1 MSMSMKRKA
10 NITYS
15 LAWAE
20 ESRLLDA
27 VSHQDKHWSSGGET
41 KLFEISPA
49 CLKAN

>member
-20 ESRLLDA
+20 SRLTDS

-41 KLFEISPA
+41 KLSEISPA
-49 CLKAN
+49 RLKAN